1 MDPVLNLPTVNL
13 QPEPRSWLPT
23 AARWGVAHTHARAE
37 KVLHGWLSDRE
48 VPCFLPLARTRRVYG
63 RHVRSSEVPLFA
75 GYVFFDL
82 AACSRQQVFQSKK
95 VAQVLEP
102 PDPVALCG
110 ELERLAQALH
120 SGEPLRL
127 SQFKAGAPV
136 QVVRGPLKGLDGEFV
151 RTETAS
157 FLILRVTFLGH
168 AAELKIDEAYVEPVR

>member
-1 MDPVLNLPTVNL
+1 MNPIAPIEKALPEA
-13 QPEPRSWLPT
+13 QC
-23 AARWGVAHTHARAE
+23 WGVAHTHARAE
-37 KVLHGWLSDRE
+37 KVLHGWLSDRG
-48 VPCFLPLARTRRVYG
+48 VPSFLPLARNRRVYG

-95 VAQVLEP
+95 VAQVLAP
-102 PDPVALCG
+102 PDPAALRG
-110 ELERLAQALH
+110 ELERLARALQ

-127 SQFKAGAPV
+127 SKFRSGAPV
-136 QVVRGPLKGLDGEFV
+136 QVARGPLKGLEGEFV

-168 AAELKIDEAYVEPVR
+168 TAELKIDEAYVEPIR